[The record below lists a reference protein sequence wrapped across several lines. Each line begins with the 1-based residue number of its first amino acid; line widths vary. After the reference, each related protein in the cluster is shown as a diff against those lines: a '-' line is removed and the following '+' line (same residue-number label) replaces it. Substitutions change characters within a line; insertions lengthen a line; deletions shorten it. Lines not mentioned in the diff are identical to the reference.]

1 MRAYEIDDLVGIYE
15 SDNSIKCRDCMG
27 DEDWRD
33 LKKED
38 IITTADVEKGEKLFY
53 CDYCEKS
60 L

>member
-1 MRAYEIDDLVGIYE
+1 ME
-15 SDNSIKCRDCMG
+15 

-38 IITTADVEKGEKLFY
+38 IITTADVEKGERLFY